1 MGQRLVITV
10 HAFDE
15 DIAAIYYHWSAYTT
29 SAFQEAKDIIDNV
42 DWFNSSSKDELILRI
57 TKHLESCGGGVFVD
71 DRKLFEEKYPDEK
84 FDDDVSRNDGL
95 IAISEE
101 TMKRMQCWAEGDMT
115 IDFDTEKVYNDV
127 LFTYESDEEFKQDRA
142 DAGFEDDDIDPKN
155 IKKVLIDPYEVH
167 FFALDVAIKT
177 LDDLQFCRYF
187 GQIYEL
193 IT

>member
-15 DIAAIYYHWSAYTT
+15 DIATIYYHWSAYTT
-29 SAFQEAKDIIDNV
+29 SALQEARDIIDKV
-42 DWFNSSSKDELILRI
+42 DWFNSSNKDELILRI
-57 TKHLESCGGGVFVD
+57 TRYLESCGGGVFVD
-71 DRKLFEEKYPDEK
+71 DQKLFEEKYPDEK

-101 TMKRMQCWAEGDMT
+101 TMERMQDWAQGDMT

-127 LFTYESDEEFKQDRA
+127 LFTYESDEEFKQERA
-142 DAGFEDDDIDPKN
+142 DLGLEDDDIDVKD
-155 IKKVLIDPYEVH
+155 IKRLLFDPTEVH

-193 IT
+193 II